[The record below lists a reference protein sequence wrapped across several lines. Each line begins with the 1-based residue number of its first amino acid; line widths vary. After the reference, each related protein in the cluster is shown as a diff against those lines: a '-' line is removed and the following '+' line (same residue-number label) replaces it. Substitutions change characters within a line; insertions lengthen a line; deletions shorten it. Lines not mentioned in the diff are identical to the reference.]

1 MKPISYLQ
9 TDKRWAGIDYSAKGE
24 NTTIG
29 ESGCGPSCMAMVIA
43 TLKDSTVTPK
53 ETCVWALKNGYKA
66 LKQGTYYSYFVPAG
80 AEYEINI
87 IKVNKSN
94 LYGDRSTSAKEAHE
108 KAVTALKSGDWVIS
122 CMGKGN
128 WTKSGHYVLAY
139 GLEENKVLINDPG
152 STKAGRIRADIE
164 LWQSQVKYYWIVEA
178 ESINEEEEVSVIRYE
193 KLKDISNDYGFR
205 DIIEMLMNAKIING
219 DGSDTSGNNDVI
231 DLSLDQVRTFV
242 MLYRGGA
249 FDRKLMEMGMQ
260 PAVKI

>member
-9 TDKRWAGIDYSAKGE
+9 TDKRWAGIDYSVKGE
-24 NTTIG
+24 KTTIG

-53 ETCVWALKNGYKA
+53 ETCAWALKNGYKA
-66 LKQGTYYSYFVPAG
+66 LKQGTYYSYFIPAG
-80 AEYEINI
+80 AEYKINI
-87 IKVNKSN
+87 TKVNKTN
-94 LYGDRSTSAKEAHE
+94 LYGVKSNEAKEAHE
-108 KAVTALKSGDWVIS
+108 KAVTELKSGNWVIS

-128 WTKSGHYVLAY
+128 WTQSGHYVLAY

-152 STKAGRIRADIE
+152 STKSGRIRADIN
-164 LWQSQVKYYWIVEA
+164 LWQSQVKYYWIVDA
-178 ESINEEEEVSVIRYE
+178 DYISEEEEVSVVRYE
-193 KLKDISNDYGFR
+193 RLKDIPNNSGFR
-205 DIIEMLMNAKIING
+205 DIIEILMNAKIING
-219 DGSDTSGNNDVI
+219 DGSDASGNNDVI

-249 FDRKLMEMGMQ
+249 FDRKLIEMKMQ

>member
-53 ETCVWALKNGYKA
+53 ETCAWALKNGYKA
-66 LKQGTYYSYFVPAG
+66 FKQGTYYSYFVSAG
-80 AEYEINI
+80 AAYGINI
-87 IKVNKSN
+87 TKVNRSN
-94 LYGDRSTSAKEAHE
+94 LYGAKSTSAKEAHE
-108 KAVTALKSGDWVIS
+108 EAVTALKSGHWVIS

-152 STKAGRIRADIE
+152 SIKAGRVRADIE
-164 LWQSQVKYYWIVEA
+164 LWQSQVKYYWIVEVKN
-178 ESINEEEEVSVIRYE
+178 IKEEEEVSLLRYE
-193 KLKDISNDYGFR
+193 RLKDIPNNSGFR
-205 DIIEMLMNAKIING
+205 DIIEILMNAKIING
-219 DGSDTSGNNDVI
+219 DGSDATGNNDVI

-249 FDRKLMEMGMQ
+249 FDRKFIEIKMQ
-260 PAVKI
+260 PVVKI

>member
-9 TDKRWAGIDYSAKGE
+9 TDKRWAGIDYSAEGE
-24 NTTIG
+24 STTIG
-29 ESGCGPSCMAMVIA
+29 KSGCGPSCMAMAIA

-53 ETCVWALKNGYKA
+53 ETCAWALKNGYKA

-80 AEYEINI
+80 AEYGINI
-87 IKVNKSN
+87 TKVNKYN
-94 LYGDRSTSAKEAHE
+94 LYGVKSTLAKEAHE
-108 KAVTALKSGDWVIS
+108 KVVTALQSGNWVIS

-128 WTKSGHYVLAY
+128 WTQSGHYVLAY

-164 LWQSQVKYYWIVEA
+164 LWQSQVKYYWIVEVDN
-178 ESINEEEEVSVIRYE
+178 INEEGEVSVIRYE

-205 DIIEMLMNAKIING
+205 DIIEILMNAKIING